1 MSSSQPVLHSKTP
14 PQKRRKEK
22 KSKHI
27 SEEGNHCLHSP
38 DLREP
43 LGVERDFDF
52 DRRHLGNPGQSQ
64 QNTNEGVSAQWASSG
79 SQWASSD

>member
-1 MSSSQPVLHSKTP
+1 MSSSQPVLHGKTP
-14 PQKRRKEK
+14 PQKEEKEGKK

-27 SEEGNHCLHSP
+27 SEEGNHCLQFP

-52 DRRHLGNPGQSQ
+52 ERRHLGNP
-64 QNTNEGVSAQWASSG
+64 WAESTKYR
-79 SQWASSD
+79 